1 MGVNCGNLIL
11 LAEYARRARLGS
23 VLTYGRLFNTLS
35 ARDRRKIM
43 RSHGIPESV
52 LATRETEGLFA
63 ALGADQVTTLDISD
77 YDCDLLADLMDDF
90 ASIEVMRPYLGRF
103 DTIID
108 YGTSEHVFN
117 VAQALVNAYNLLA
130 DDGVYI
136 FDLPLS
142 GWVSHCL
149 YQFTPSYFLS
159 VGASPYFDLTDYF
172 FHRKRGDRI
181 YRITHYN
188 NFSYFWINGRR
199 RISAWGVLRKV
210 RPDGDER
217 PLTLDRFRVMQVEPR
232 NRNEPRKLSLIGK
245 LGSCERYSAATIRR
259 AFD

>member
-232 NRNEPRKLSLIGK
+232 DRNEPRKLSLIGK
-245 LGSCERYSAATIRR
+245 LGSCERYSAATIHR